1 MGVAPEHNLPQPY
14 AEETILALLDSI
26 GLSRPVAI
34 KPLKVTAAFHLI
46 YVLTYSREALAPH
59 VQLDRLPASSGDETE
74 VDLILRISGDHVPR
88 IKTEN
93 ETAILTWLRE
103 HTSIPVPEVVAF
115 DVTSVNPVGREYLI
129 CTRCPGQ
136 AISDIYST
144 LSEAQLDSILL
155 QLMHILLELHQ
166 HRFPR
171 IGGLA
176 FDEQQQQQRSITVG
190 PLLDEHFWF
199 TCDIPRYFSSTT
211 TKEETFTTLNYRGP
225 FDSFTDYV
233 SAAVRSYLHVADIH
247 PSLQESPL
255 APFLPRL
262 AAFLERLPALA
273 GDTPT
278 ERDFY
283 LAHKDLHFANIL
295 YDPATDRIT
304 AILDWEFAGTVPYP
318 QWDPVRAFLW
328 NAQPGQASFEEKYRL
343 RDRFWQLCREH
354 GGAAAV
360 LAQTEWEDPRLES
373 LHLVRNALRGI
384 TTNVPRGLHPEAV
397 ARWYG
402 ELEKG
407 LAYFQL

>member
-1 MGVAPEHNLPQPY
+1 MGIATENNLPQPF
-14 AEETILALLDSI
+14 AEETIFALLDSI

-34 KPLKVTAAFHLI
+34 KPLKVTAAFHII
-46 YVLTYSREALAPH
+46 YVLTYPRAIIAPLLRSD
-59 VQLDRLPASSGDETE
+59 QPLPSSGEEEE

-103 HTSIPVPEVVAF
+103 HTSIPVPDVVAF
-115 DVTSVNPVGREYLI
+115 DVTSANPLGCEYLI
-129 CTRCPGQ
+129 CNRCPGQ

-155 QLMHILLELHQ
+155 QLMKILLELHQ
-166 HRFPR
+166 HH
-171 IGGLA
+171 
-176 FDEQQQQQRSITVG
+176 ITVG
-190 PLLDEHFWF
+190 PMLDEHFWF
-199 TCDIPRYFSSTT
+199 TGDIPRYFS
-211 TKEETFTTLNYRGP
+211 KEETFTSLNFRGP
-225 FDSFTDYV
+225 FNSFADYV

-247 PSLQESPL
+247 PSLQSPL
-255 APFLPRL
+255 APFRPRI
-262 AAFLERLPALA
+262 AAFLDRLPALA
-273 GDTPT
+273 GNTPT
-278 ERDFY
+278 ECNFY

-328 NAQPGQASFEEKYRL
+328 NAQPGQGSFDEKYRL

-354 GGAAAV
+354 GAAV
-360 LAQTEWEDPRLES
+360 LAETEWRDQRLES
-373 LHLVRNALRGI
+373 MHLVRNALRGI

-397 ARWYG
+397 ERWFG
-402 ELEKG
+402 DLEKG

>member
-1 MGVAPEHNLPQPY
+1 MGVATENNLPQPF
-14 AEETILALLDSI
+14 AEETIFALLDSI

-34 KPLKVTAAFHLI
+34 KPLKVTAAFHII
-46 YVLTYSREALAPH
+46 YVLTYPRAIIAP
-59 VQLDRLPASSGDETE
+59 LLRSDRPLPSSGEEEE

-103 HTSIPVPEVVAF
+103 HTSIPVPDVVAF
-115 DVTSVNPVGREYLI
+115 DVTSANPLVCEYLI
-129 CTRCPGQ
+129 CNRCPGQ

-155 QLMHILLELHQ
+155 QLMKILLELHQ
-166 HRFPR
+166 HQFPR

-176 FDEQQQQQRSITVG
+176 FDEQQQRSITVG
-190 PLLDEHFWF
+190 PMLDEHFWF
-199 TCDIPRYFSSTT
+199 TGDIPRYFS
-211 TKEETFTTLNYRGP
+211 KEETFTSLNFRGP
-225 FDSFTDYV
+225 FDSFADYV

-247 PSLQESPL
+247 PSLQSPL
-255 APFLPRL
+255 APFRSRI
-262 AAFLERLPALA
+262 AAFLDRLPALA

-278 ERDFY
+278 ECNFY

-328 NAQPGQASFEEKYRL
+328 NAQPGQGSFDEKYRL

-354 GGAAAV
+354 GAAV
-360 LAQTEWEDPRLES
+360 LAETEWRDQRLES
-373 LHLVRNALRGI
+373 MHLVRNALRGI

-397 ARWYG
+397 ERWFG
-402 ELEKG
+402 DLEKG